1 MTTIDLRTKLFID
14 YDNHNYLESIKI
26 PNYLLKYDYF
36 DILNCK
42 TKEELYNLFMFFKND
57 WMYRTDIK
65 NIILY
70 HLILL
75 NIDHK
80 RFCIKQKKKLDFIN
94 LLDELR
100 YVLRNRYMICE

>member
-26 PNYLLKYDYF
+26 PTYLLKYDYF

-42 TKEELYNLFMFFKND
+42 TKEELYNLFIFFKND
-57 WMYRTDIK
+57 WMYRRDVK

-80 RFCIKQKKKLDFIN
+80 SICVKEKKDLDFIS
-94 LLDELR
+94 LLNEIR
-100 YVLRNRYMICE
+100 YDLRNKYM